1 MGPRWGTPVASY
13 VARPQPDARPL
24 DRGKPRDEHT
34 EGGNQPANKSL
45 INRRLP
51 PHPQPCAA
59 SIACPAFAPAKQ
71 SHSHVF
77 ILDREHKRLA
87 RSQSSASWSEDLSGF
102 SVSR

>member
-1 MGPRWGTPVASY
+1 MLASIPSQQ
-13 VARPQPDARPL
+13 VESELTRFGNHSRDSVSSHPAL

-34 EGGNQPANKSL
+34 EGGNQPADKSL

-59 SIACPAFAPAKQ
+59 SIACPASAHPKQ

-77 ILDREHKRLA
+77 ILDREHK
-87 RSQSSASWSEDLSGF
+87 S
-102 SVSR
+102 